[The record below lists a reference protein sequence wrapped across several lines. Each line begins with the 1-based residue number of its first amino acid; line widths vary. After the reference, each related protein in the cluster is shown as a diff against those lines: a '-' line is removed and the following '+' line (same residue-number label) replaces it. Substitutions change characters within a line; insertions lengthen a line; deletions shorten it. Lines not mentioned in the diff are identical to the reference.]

1 MAWPTKLLA
10 LWTGVLFAAAENVNC
25 PYRNLQDP
33 YKTILEYNRTTVS
46 VAPFQIVNRDC
57 QILKTASNIPST
69 GYQAIGNLQS
79 YYEDA
84 ISLGNTPILTLEYAD
99 FSDFTNMIM
108 LINTNVKA
116 FPSNWR
122 GKLKNIHLS
131 NMVLDIAP
139 PNQPGMILTFLNVTI
154 NNITSLN
161 TTQLSN
167 LTFQDIPRAL
177 TVPSFDWSSL
187 RSLTVV
193 NTTFASISNTRFGRN
208 LVELYVQVSLLNV
221 KLDNVRRVL
230 TNSQITDWYM
240 TSDTFKILNGMNATL
255 SNSKSTYDA
264 AKCTSNQGTVNSLW
278 TNRTSNYTVCV
289 QVEST
294 PSPTST
300 TATSEKNIGLIV
312 GLSVGGA
319 VLLSVIV
326 GAFCARKYLSKRDN
340 GSTHYESLAS
350 PSWKEEGGRVD
361 MEALNLVR
369 LNESDIHYD
378 RMLGSGAFAN
388 VWFGTYNNQPVAIK
402 RLSAQSINVAQ
413 LQSFVDEIKLMSQFD
428 CPYIV
433 ALIGACWTRPV
444 DVKCVMEYM
453 DSGDMKDY
461 LAAFSPEQFPWRDK
475 YLHIQSLVE
484 ALVYLHSM
492 DIIHRDLKS
501 RNIVIDSKK
510 GTKLTDFGIS
520 KEDLEQTKTVGVGTF
535 RWMAPEV
542 VQDKQYTTAADIYS
556 FGTLLSWCGD
566 LNYILLGVVLSE
578 FNTHLTPYTDI
589 KKPGNNE
596 PLSDSA
602 IMVRVVAGEIKPTFT
617 NDCPEWI
624 RDMAFQCLALDPTQR
639 PTATQLS
646 HIIRTKLRSLDPKLF
661 SL

>member
-208 LVELYVQVSLLNV
+208 LVEL
-221 KLDNVRRVL
+221 VL

-300 TATSEKNIGLIV
+300 TATSEKNIVSSL
-312 GLSVGGA
+312 A
-319 VLLSVIV
+319 RFVLESICPSVI
-326 GAFCARKYLSKRDN
+326 
-340 GSTHYESLAS
+340 
-350 PSWKEEGGRVD
+350 
-361 MEALNLVR
+361 
-369 LNESDIHYD
+369 
-378 RMLGSGAFAN
+378 
-388 VWFGTYNNQPVAIK
+388 
-402 RLSAQSINVAQ
+402 
-413 LQSFVDEIKLMSQFD
+413 
-428 CPYIV
+428 
-433 ALIGACWTRPV
+433 
-444 DVKCVMEYM
+444 
-453 DSGDMKDY
+453 
-461 LAAFSPEQFPWRDK
+461 
-475 YLHIQSLVE
+475 
-484 ALVYLHSM
+484 
-492 DIIHRDLKS
+492 
-501 RNIVIDSKK
+501 
-510 GTKLTDFGIS
+510 
-520 KEDLEQTKTVGVGTF
+520 
-535 RWMAPEV
+535 
-542 VQDKQYTTAADIYS
+542 TAALTMS
-556 FGTLLSWCGD
+556 RLLRP
-566 LNYILLGVVLSE
+566 LGKRKADA
-578 FNTHLTPYTDI
+578 LTW
-589 KKPGNNE
+589 K
-596 PLSDSA
+596 
-602 IMVRVVAGEIKPTFT
+602 R
-617 NDCPEWI
+617 
-624 RDMAFQCLALDPTQR
+624 
-639 PTATQLS
+639 
-646 HIIRTKLRSLDPKLF
+646 
-661 SL
+661 